1 MTRAFSS
8 EAGTGS
14 REENASRQ
22 GPGAPFRF
30 NRNGKGSRGLWIL
43 AVLLSHW
50 RRHPMQLA
58 TLLIGLIAAT
68 ALWSGVQALNQQ
80 ARNAYDRAAATFGG
94 SRTATLVGNDSAT
107 FPQKLFVDLRRAGW
121 PVSPMLEGRVQIDGR
136 SYRLLGVEPV
146 TLPAEVGNAP
156 AVGKASLQSFVT
168 PPGEMLVAPETLRD
182 LDLTEGVRPQANG
195 MSLPPLRVQPELAPG
210 VLVVDIGIAQE
221 ILKMPD
227 QVSRLLVG
235 KFTMPHAALQSVTG
249 DKLKLVEPNAET
261 DLERLTDSFHLNL
274 TAFGLLSFFVGLFIV
289 NSAIGLAFEQRLP
302 MLRTLRACGVSARM
316 LNTVLVVEL
325 VSLALAAGLIGL
337 ICGYFIAAA
346 LLPDVA
352 ASLRGLYGAQ
362 IPGQL
367 SLKPVWWL
375 AGIAISIL
383 GALAA
388 AAASLT
394 KAIRMPV
401 LASAQPQA
409 WRQAQRRWLMLQS
422 AAAIAV
428 FAVAGGLIWFGD
440 SLLAGFAVLAALML
454 GAALILPMILEIAL
468 SLGERS
474 ARRPVGIWF
483 WADSRQQLS
492 GLSLA
497 LMALLLALAVNVGVG
512 TMVESFSRTFLVW
525 LDGRLAA
532 DVYINAASDT
542 QAAKIKA
549 WLRDRPEVE
558 AILPGGRADTQFG
571 GAPIEVLGL
580 PDHATYRDNWPLLE
594 STANAWIRLRPGDA
608 CLVSEQLSRRMKL
621 AIGDR
626 ISVPAPGGDWPLEI
640 VGVYADYGNPK
651 GQIALNFA
659 ALTRHFPQIP
669 MTRIGLRV
677 APGKIAPLIAALQQT
692 FGLDD
697 RNVADQATM
706 KAESKRIFNRTF
718 SVTAALNAFTLGVAG
733 VALLTSLLT
742 LANSR
747 LPQLAPLWA
756 IGLTRRRLAALELLK
771 TMAVALITA
780 LFALPLGLLVA
791 WCLLAIVNVKAF
803 GWRLPFHVF
812 PLQLIEL
819 LAVALAAALCAAAL
833 PVARLARMQP
843 ASLIRI
849 FVNER

>member
-1 MTRAFSS
+1 MRRA
-8 EAGTGS
+8 
-14 REENASRQ
+14 
-22 GPGAPFRF
+22 
-30 NRNGKGSRGLWIL
+30 LWIL

-58 TLLIGLIAAT
+58 TLLIGLISAT

-80 ARNAYDRAAATFGG
+80 ARIAYDRAAATFGG
-94 SRTATLVGNDSAT
+94 SRTAMLVAKDSAT
-107 FPQKLFVDLRRAGW
+107 FPQTLFVDLRRAGW
-121 PVSPMLEGRVQIDGR
+121 PVSPILEGRVQIDGR
-136 SYRLLGVEPV
+136 SFRLLGVEPV
-146 TLPAEVGNAP
+146 TLPSEVGNAP
-156 AVGKASLQSFVT
+156 TVGRGSLQAFVT
-168 PPGEMLVAPETLRD
+168 PPGEMLVALETLRD
-182 LDLTEGVRPQANG
+182 FGLREGERPQANG
-195 MSLPPLRVQPELAPG
+195 TSLPPLRVQAELAPG
-210 VLVVDIGIAQE
+210 ALIVDIGIAQD
-221 ILKMPD
+221 ILKMPG

-235 KFTMPHAALQSVTG
+235 KSKAPHAALESVAG
-249 DKLKLVEPNAET
+249 DKLRLVEPSAESE
-261 DLERLTDSFHLNL
+261 LERLTDSFHLNL

-316 LNTVLVVEL
+316 LNTVLVIEL
-325 VSLALAAGLIGL
+325 VSLALVAGLIGL
-337 ICGYFIAAA
+337 VCGYFIAAS

-367 SLKPVWWL
+367 SLKPVWWF

-388 AAASLT
+388 AAASLA

-401 LASAQPQA
+401 LATAQPQA
-409 WRQAQRRWLMLQS
+409 WQQAQRRWLIIQS
-422 AAAIAV
+422 AAALAV
-428 FAVAGGLIWFGD
+428 FAVAAGLIWFGD
-440 SLLAGFAVLAALML
+440 SLIAGFAVLAALML
-454 GAALILPMILEIAL
+454 GAALILPMVLQIAL
-468 SLGERS
+468 GFGQRS
-474 ARRPVGIWF
+474 ARAPVGIWF

-512 TMVESFSRTFLVW
+512 TMVESFNRTFLVW

-532 DVYINAASDT
+532 DVYISAASDQ
-542 QAAKIKA
+542 QAKEIKA
-549 WLRDRPEVE
+549 WLRDRPEAE
-558 AILPGGRADTQFG
+558 AILPGGRADTQLG

-594 STANAWIRLRPGDA
+594 SAANAWVRLRPGDA

-626 ISVPAPGGDWPLEI
+626 IEVPAPGGNWPLEI
-640 VGVYADYGNPK
+640 VGIYADYGNPK
-651 GQIALNFA
+651 GQIAVNFA
-659 ALTRHFPQIP
+659 ALTRRFPQTP
-669 MTRIGLRV
+669 MTRMGVRV
-677 APGKIAPLIAALQQT
+677 APDKIAPLVTALQET

-697 RNVADQATM
+697 RNIADQARM
-706 KAESKRIFNRTF
+706 KMESKRVFNRTF

-733 VALLTSLLT
+733 IALLTSLLT

-812 PLQLIEL
+812 PLQLLEL
-819 LAVALAAALCAAAL
+819 LAVALAAAFCAAAL
-833 PVARLARMQP
+833 PVVRLARMQP

>member
-1 MTRAFSS
+1 MR
-8 EAGTGS
+8 
-14 REENASRQ
+14 R
-22 GPGAPFRF
+22 P
-30 NRNGKGSRGLWIL
+30 LWIL

-58 TLLIGLIAAT
+58 TLLIGLISAT

-80 ARNAYDRAAATFGG
+80 ARIAYDRAAATFGG
-94 SRTATLVGNDSAT
+94 SRTAMLVSKDSAT
-107 FPQKLFVDLRRAGW
+107 FPQQLFVDLRRAGW

-136 SYRLLGVEPV
+136 SFRLLGVEPV
-146 TLPAEVGNAP
+146 TLPSEVGNAP
-156 AVGKASLQSFVT
+156 AVGRGSLQAFVT
-168 PPGEMLVAPETLRD
+168 PPGEMLVAGETLRD
-182 LDLTEGVRPQANG
+182 LGLKEGERPQANG
-195 MSLPPLRVQPELAPG
+195 IGLPPLRMQAELAPG
-210 VLVVDIGIAQE
+210 ALVVDIGIAQD
-221 ILKMPD
+221 ILKMPG

-235 KFTMPHAALQSVTG
+235 KSKGKSETPHATLESVAG
-249 DKLKLVEPNAET
+249 DKLRLVEPSAES

-316 LNTVLVVEL
+316 LNTVLVIEL
-325 VSLALAAGLIGL
+325 VSLALVAGLIGL
-337 ICGYFIAAA
+337 VCGYFIAAA

-367 SLKPVWWL
+367 SLKPVWWF

-388 AAASLT
+388 AATSLA

-401 LASAQPQA
+401 LATAQPQA
-409 WRQAQRRWLMLQS
+409 WQQAQRRWLMFQS
-422 AAAIAV
+422 AAALAV
-428 FAVAGGLIWFGD
+428 FAVAAVLIQFGD
-440 SLLAGFAVLAALML
+440 SLIAGFAVLAALML
-454 GAALILPMILEIAL
+454 GAALILPMVLQIAL
-468 SLGERS
+468 AFGQRS
-474 ARRPVGIWF
+474 ARAPVGIWF

-532 DVYINAASDT
+532 DVYISAASDA
-542 QAAKIKA
+542 QAKQIKT
-549 WLRDRPEVE
+549 WLRDRPDVE
-558 AILPGGRADTQFG
+558 AILPGGRAETQLG

-594 STANAWIRLRPGDA
+594 STANAWVRLRPGDT

-621 AIGDR
+621 AIGDH
-626 ISVPAPGGDWPLEI
+626 IEVPAPGGNWPLGI
-640 VGVYADYGNPK
+640 AGIYADYGNPK
-651 GQIALNFA
+651 GQIAVNFA
-659 ALTRHFPQIP
+659 ALTRHFPQTP
-669 MTRIGLRV
+669 LTRLGLRV
-677 APGKIAPLIAALQQT
+677 APDKIAPLITALQAT

-706 KAESKRIFNRTF
+706 KQESRRVFNRTF
-718 SVTAALNAFTLGVAG
+718 SVTGALNAFTLGVAG
-733 VALLTSLLT
+733 IALLTSLLT

-819 LAVALAAALCAAAL
+819 LAVAMAAALCAAAL

-843 ASLIRI
+843 ATLIRT

>member
-1 MTRAFSS
+1 MKRA
-8 EAGTGS
+8 
-14 REENASRQ
+14 
-22 GPGAPFRF
+22 
-30 NRNGKGSRGLWIL
+30 LWIL

-58 TLLIGLIAAT
+58 TLLIGLISAT

-80 ARNAYDRAAATFGG
+80 ARTAYDRAAATFGG
-94 SRTATLVGNDSAT
+94 ARTAMLVGKDSAT
-107 FPQKLFVDLRRAGW
+107 FPQRLFVDLRRAGW

-136 SYRLLGVEPV
+136 SFRLLGIEPV
-146 TLPAEVGNAP
+146 TLPSEVGSAP
-156 AVGKASLQSFVT
+156 TVGRGDLLAFVT

-182 LDLTEGVRPQANG
+182 LDLKQGARPEANG
-195 MSLPPLRVQPELAPG
+195 VTLPPLRVQPELTPG
-210 VLVVDIGIAQE
+210 VLVVDIGIAQQ

-235 KFTMPHAALQSVTG
+235 KSRAPHASLDSVAG
-249 DKLKLVEPNAET
+249 EKLRLIEPSAES

-316 LNTVLVVEL
+316 LNTVLVIEL
-325 VSLALAAGLIGL
+325 LSLALVAGLVGL
-337 ICGYFIAAA
+337 VCGYFIAAA

-375 AGIAISIL
+375 AGVAISIL

-401 LASAQPQA
+401 LTTAQPQA
-409 WRQAQRRWLMLQS
+409 WQQAQRRWLMFQS
-422 AAAIAV
+422 AAALAV
-428 FAVAGGLIWFGD
+428 FAAAALLIRFGD
-440 SLLAGFAVLAALML
+440 SLIAGFAVLAALML
-454 GAALILPMILEIAL
+454 GAALILPMVLQIAL
-468 SLGERS
+468 AVGQRS
-474 ARRPVGIWF
+474 ARKPVSIWF

-512 TMVESFSRTFLVW
+512 TMVGSFNRTFLVW
-525 LDGRLAA
+525 LDGRLAS
-532 DVYINAASDT
+532 DVYVNAASDA
-542 QAAKIKA
+542 QAGEIKS
-549 WLRDRPEVE
+549 WLRERPDVE
-558 AILPGGRADTQFG
+558 AILPGGRADSQLG

-594 STANAWIRLRPGDA
+594 SAANAWVRLRPGDT
-608 CLVSEQLSRRMKL
+608 CFISEQLSRRMKL
-621 AIGDR
+621 AVGDR
-626 ISVPAPGGDWPLEI
+626 IEVPAAGGNWPLEI
-640 VGVYADYGNPK
+640 VGIYADYGNPK
-651 GQIALNFA
+651 GQIAVNFA
-659 ALTRHFPQIP
+659 ALTRRFPQTP
-669 MTRIGLRV
+669 LTRMGLRV
-677 APGKIAPLIAALQQT
+677 APADIAPLIAALQQK
-692 FGLDD
+692 FELDD
-697 RNVADQATM
+697 RNLADQAAM
-706 KAESKRIFNRTF
+706 KTESKRIFNRTF
-718 SVTAALNAFTLGVAG
+718 SVTSALNAFTLGVAG
-733 VALLTSLLT
+733 IALLTSLLT

-812 PLQLIEL
+812 PLQLVEL